1 MEKEVSTNQL
11 VIVILIAIAMSGFSI
26 LLSVA
31 GPGLTSASSS
41 GSGSVNLTVSAVTDV
56 SIGTDAINFSAT
68 SPGQSRNSY
77 NASDVKGC
85 GADNHCGFN
94 ITNDGTTFVNI
105 TIQETES
112 LFDSSSYDAEKH
124 YTYNITMQDPLYT
137 TAYGASGDCS
147 VGYSNGLPGVGG
159 VGYWRAMPLPT
170 AEGGSP
176 EVAICYLNYTSSP
189 EGEDRPDV
197 ARIELNITVPNDET
211 QGSKTGTI
219 TLTAVATN

>member
-41 GSGSVNLTVSAVTDV
+41 GDGFVNVTVSAVTDV
-56 SIGTDAINFSAT
+56 SIGISSINFSAT

-105 TIQETES
+105 TIQETEN
-112 LFDSSSYDAEKH
+112 LFDSGTYDAN
-124 YTYNITMQDPLYT
+124 TNFVYNITMQDPLYT
-137 TAYGASGDCS
+137 TDYGSKGNCS
-147 VGYSNGLPGVGG
+147 VGYDQGLPGLSGWG
-159 VGYWRAMPLPT
+159 DWRAVPRDS
-170 AEGGSP
+170 E
-176 EVAICYLNYTSSP
+176 EVAICYLNHTSSP
-189 EGEDRPDV
+189 EGENRPDV

-211 QGSKTGTI
+211 QGSKVGTI